1 MKSVNEVAT
10 IAEKRINESLA
21 MHLPKPSCAMKQQQW
36 RWRCDEV
43 KKELAR
49 RLGAD
54 GLGITVNVNVQ

>member
-1 MKSVNEVAT
+1 MKSINEVAT
-10 IAEKRINESLA
+10 IAEKRVNEALL
-21 MHLPKPSCAMKQQQW
+21 MHLPKPSCPAKQQQW

-49 RLGAD
+49 RLGGE

>member
-1 MKSVNEVAT
+1 MKSINEVAT
-10 IAEKRINESLA
+10 IAEKKVNEA
-21 MHLPKPSCAMKQQQW
+21 IMMHLPKPSCASKQQQW